1 MDNNYRSPNRRQF
14 LQGALAAAVT
24 AGVAGALAGCGSAAA
39 SGRAAPVTVWD
50 PFQGADGA
58 NMRAIISDVE
68 SRTGLS
74 IEPTT
79 LSWGPPYYT
88 KLAMSSA
95 SQQPPDTAI
104 MHISRMPGYAPGG
117 LLEPWDKTLLAE
129 AGIHEKDFAPAV
141 WESCHYDGELYS
153 LPLDTHP
160 FITFFNQDLAEKA
173 GVLAADGTLPISSPE
188 ELHEV
193 GSKLAEVT
201 GGYGISFGHLLDTA
215 QAWRLFWGLYRQTG
229 GEFELEPGQAAAL
242 DEDRAAGVI
251 GSIAS
256 WMDGKCLTENLD
268 YEGGLA
274 AYNGGRVGM
283 ILSGVWEVAGLQK
296 AVPQTGGMPMPTMFG
311 TPAAYADSHSYV
323 LPQQRNMT
331 DERRRA
337 VYEFVG
343 SVIRDGGPQWGT
355 AGHIPAYLPA
365 QQTSEYQK
373 LRPQADYAAAGERV
387 VFDPAVW
394 FAGAG
399 TDFQN
404 QMSQALSSAFRGQ
417 RKPMD
422 AVGGML
428 TAMDR
433 FLAAPNPTA

>member
-1 MDNNYRSPNRRQF
+1 MNTKDRTPNRRQF
-14 LQGALAAAVT
+14 LRGALAAAVT
-24 AGVAGALAGCGSAAA
+24 AGSVGTLAGCGNAAGG
-39 SGRAAPVTVWD
+39 SSRAPVTVWD

-58 NMRAIISDVE
+58 NMRGIISDV
-68 SRTGLS
+68 SARTGLS

-117 LLEPWDKTLLAE
+117 LLEPWDKSLLAE
-129 AGIHEKDFAPAV
+129 VGIRESDFAPAV

-160 FITFFNQDLAEKA
+160 FITFFNQDLADKA
-173 GVLAADGTLPISSPE
+173 GLLAPDGTLPISSPE
-188 ELHEV
+188 QLREV

-201 GGYGISFGHLLDTA
+201 GGYGISFGYVMDTA

-229 GEFELEPGQAAAL
+229 GEYLLEPGQPAAL
-242 DEDRAAGVI
+242 DERAAAEVI
-251 GSIAS
+251 GAISS
-256 WMDGKCLTENLD
+256 WMDGKCLTESLD
-268 YEGGLA
+268 YESGLA

-311 TPAAYADSHSYV
+311 SPAAYADSHSYV
-323 LPQQRNMT
+323 LPRQRSMT
-331 DERRRA
+331 DERRQS

-365 QQTSEYQK
+365 QQTSEYQE

-404 QMSQALSSAFRGQ
+404 QMSQHLSGAYRGQ
-417 RKPMD
+417 TKPMD